1 MQKILALW
9 ATVRSTSTAFETMM
23 YQRGDFLVVHEP
35 FGLSYYNSPERRD
48 TNRYPDIELNP
59 EYNYQTTWQRLKQ
72 QADSQAVFIKD
83 MAYYMFHVADRE
95 FLSIFEN
102 TFIVRHPAKMLPS
115 LYDKWSDFTLEE
127 TGYAE
132 LYKLFEM
139 AKEFSGK
146 IPVVIDS
153 DDLVQKPEATV
164 KAYCDAVSIPFIK
177 EALEWEPKFRPELT
191 NWDGGTWVTNVMS
204 SSGFKEQKKENYV
217 AVSDNK
223 HLQNAYEFCLPYYEK
238 LREHKLPIAE
248 S

>member
-1 MQKILALW
+1 MRKILALW
-9 ATVRSTSTAFETMM
+9 ATARSTSTAFENMM
-23 YQRGDFLVVHEP
+23 RQRGDFFVFHEP

-48 TNRYPDIELNP
+48 TNRYPNIELNP
-59 EYNYQTTWQRLKQ
+59 EYNHQKIWQKLCQ

-83 MAYYMFHVADRE
+83 MSHFTFYLANRQ
-95 FLSIFEN
+95 FLSIFEP
-102 TFIVRHPAKMLPS
+102 TFLMRHPAKTLPS
-115 LYDKWSDFTLEE
+115 LYDKWPDFTLEE
-127 TGYAE
+127 CGYAE

-164 KAYCDAVSIPFIK
+164 KAYCDAVGIPFIK

-191 NWDGGTWVTNVMS
+191 HWEGGSWVINAMFST
-204 SSGFKEQKKENYV
+204 GFKEQKRDNYV
-217 AVSDNK
+217 AVEDNE

-238 LREHKLPIAE
+238 LYEHRIRIAE
-248 S
+248 